1 MTTIAELAVRARASD
16 EVVGELEEQL
26 AKATCRVESS
36 EHAVKVARDRRR
48 YSIAYDDFEE
58 RYDELQQA
66 EEARRKT
73 QADRDQAESLYLD
86 YALGPAWRHTQ
97 LSKEREAAEFAARDY
112 LRVLRPE
119 LRRRDL
125 DFLARELAMSGWT
138 PTARRPTTARSRLL
152 IRRLALAAWLLIPL
166 LASGF
171 RMTPALLLFWGL
183 TLMGYLTFKIVR
195 KRGAL

>member
-16 EVVGELEEQL
+16 EVVSELEGQL
-26 AKATCRVESS
+26 AKAIRRVESS
-36 EHAVKVARDRRR
+36 EHAVKVARDRQRH
-48 YSIAYDDFEE
+48 SIAYDDFEE

-66 EEARRKT
+66 EEARREA

-97 LSKEREAAEFAARDY
+97 LSKGREAAEFAARDY
-112 LRVLRPE
+112 LRTLRPE
-119 LRRRDL
+119 LMRRDL
-125 DFLARELAMSGWT
+125 DFLARELAVSGWT
-138 PTARRPTTARSRLL
+138 PTTRRPTTARRLL

-171 RMTPALLLFWGL
+171 RVTTALLLFGSL
-183 TLMGYLTFKIVR
+183 PLVGYLTFKTVR